1 MVPATDAAEPAAHA
15 RPIER
20 RPNLMER
27 TWKPTVAGILDL
39 IAAGYGLMG
48 GCALLVLAGMFA
60 SRMFGMGD
68 EGPAFGRFFT
78 TGLFHILGWAHILC
92 GILAIPG
99 GILNLQRRAWSW
111 AVIFSVAAIVAAFV
125 PGLIALILTSM
136 SEKEF
141 KSAGEPVRV

>member
-1 MVPATDAAEPAAHA
+1 
-15 RPIER
+15 
-20 RPNLMER
+20 MER

-48 GCALLVLAGMFA
+48 GCALLMLAGMFA

-92 GILAIPG
+92 GMLAIPG

-111 AVIFSVAAIVAAFV
+111 AVIFSVAAIVRGFRPRPHRSDPDIDVGKGIQVRRGTRARVGRETAAQTHERFS
-125 PGLIALILTSM
+125 LYYY
-136 SEKEF
+136 
-141 KSAGEPVRV
+141 